1 MIEVGSIC
9 DQQVFGFVINGAFG
23 FVISARH
30 VPMSMEYF
38 DLDL

>member
-23 FVISARH
+23 FVISAN
-30 VPMSMEYF
+30 VDGVF
-38 DLDL
+38 

>member
-23 FVISARH
+23 FVIPTDVYDSKK
-30 VPMSMEYF
+30 YF
-38 DLDL
+38 DL